1 MFCKYCGASI
11 ADDSVF
17 CSSCGKNLKS
27 EGTTQPVVEPEKKEI
42 ADTWF
47 YHDDFRKGG
56 PITYGEMVQKIKKRE
71 IDFDGEVK
79 ANKANSVWIP
89 FDKSVFASTIKEI
102 PARQI
107 FISDKWVWCLA
118 ILPALIPIV
127 LHKVG
132 ILPSQSI
139 YDWIIGLGLNILFFM
154 LDKKEIEDAGFFESW
169 SYLGIVLVP
178 LYLVMREVKTNHN
191 YAPAIVNIFLFA
203 VELFAI

>member
-1 MFCKYCGASI
+1 MFCKYCGAKI

-27 EGTTQPVVEPEKKEI
+27 EETNQPAKELDKKENSG
-42 ADTWF
+42 AWF
-47 YHDDFRKGG
+47 YRDDFHKGG
-56 PITYGEMVQKIKKRE
+56 PITYDELVSKIKNRE

-79 ANKANSVWIP
+79 NDEGGKEWIP
-89 FDKSVFASTIKEI
+89 LSKSVFASTIKEV

-107 FISDKWVWCLA
+107 SISDKWVWCLA
-118 ILPALIPIV
+118 ILPVLVPIV

-132 ILPSQSI
+132 ILPSQNT
-139 YDWIIGLGLNILFFM
+139 YDWIICVGLNILFFM
-154 LDKKEIEDAGFFESW
+154 LDKKEIEDAGLFESW

-191 YAPAIVNIFLFA
+191 YAPAIVNLFLFA
-203 VELFAI
+203 VELFIL